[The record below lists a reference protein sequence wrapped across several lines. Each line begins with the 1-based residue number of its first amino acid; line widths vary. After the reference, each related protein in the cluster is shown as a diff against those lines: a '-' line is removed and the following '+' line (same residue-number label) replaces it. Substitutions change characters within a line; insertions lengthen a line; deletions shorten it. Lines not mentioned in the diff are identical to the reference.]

1 MKALTKGFNGGLW
14 AFRLVF
20 AVVVAELAIVGGTV
34 VGCFAED
41 ICNEAD
47 TQAIKETMQGLATKS
62 FALYAAEKGIK
73 SNSKEDQMDIQKL
86 ATYGTAVA
94 VVGTGS
100 VVGGGALIDQQ
111 TGGPEKRKQAETT
124 ELRTIVREELKKVLW
139 EAWPEKTGPVK
150 TYPKPD
156 STKDYRKETPK
167 R

>member
-1 MKALTKGFNGGLW
+1 
-14 AFRLVF
+14 
-20 AVVVAELAIVGGTV
+20 
-34 VGCFAED
+34 
-41 ICNEAD
+41 
-47 TQAIKETMQGLATKS
+47 
-62 FALYAAEKGIK
+62 
-73 SNSKEDQMDIQKL
+73 MDIQKL

-150 TYPKPD
+150 TYPKVEANG
-156 STKDYRKETPK
+156 DYRETTPP
-167 R
+167 RQ